1 MDRATKPADIPTHP
15 GVYIFR
21 DSKHKP
27 LYIGKA
33 VNLRARTKAYFAKN
47 LNNNRLAQM
56 VTTAAKLDWQVTDSE
71 IEALIL
77 ESQLI
82 KKFKPRFNIMLRD
95 DKQYFYVEITNE
107 EFPKIFITN
116 RPGADIFADIC
127 VPARQVPKGTRQKAE
142 DVKDKYNFGTGAL
155 GPFTDGTALKTTLRW
170 LRKVFPYCTCK
181 QKHNLPCLN
190 SHIGQCSG
198 ICCIKQIPNL
208 QFPF

>member
-95 DKQYFYVEITNE
+95 DKQYFYVEITDE
-107 EFPKIFITN
+107 EFPKIFITH
-116 RPGADIFADIC
+116 RPAARLAEAFGVAQAEI
-127 VPARQVPKGTRQKAE
+127 VPAFGRRGQFTE
-142 DVKDKYNFGTGAL
+142 GTGN
-155 GPFTDGTALKTTLRW
+155 
-170 LRKVFPYCTCK
+170 KVI
-181 QKHNLPCLN
+181 N
-190 SHIGQCSG
+190 
-198 ICCIKQIPNL
+198 
-208 QFPF
+208 